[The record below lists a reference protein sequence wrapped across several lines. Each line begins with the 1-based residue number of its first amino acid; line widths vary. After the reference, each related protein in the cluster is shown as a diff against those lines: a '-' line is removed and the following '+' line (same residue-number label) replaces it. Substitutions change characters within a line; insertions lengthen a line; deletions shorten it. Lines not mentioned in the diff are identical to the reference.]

1 VAGVDPLTWT
11 SLFLA
16 TILGACFQGSVGFGL
31 SFTVVPFLVILEP
44 HAVPTVPLLLVLPI
58 VVGGLTRDLSH
69 ADLKGSAWLIV
80 GRVPG
85 TVVGGA
91 LLWWISAAMLSLVVG
106 VVLLASVAALV
117 AQLRPRLTRRTQLMA
132 GFVSGVM
139 GTAAGLGGP
148 PISLVYRGESGATL
162 RATTGVAILAGA
174 GMSMTAVLVTQRWEP
189 GHAVLA
195 ATLLPAALI
204 GFFVSRVVNRRL
216 SHARLQSFVLLLAA
230 AAGVG
235 AIVQAVV

>member
-1 VAGVDPLTWT
+1 MADLGTVTWV

-16 TILGACFQGSVGFGL
+16 TCLGACFQGSVGFGL

-44 HAVPTVPLLLVLPI
+44 ESVPTVPLLVVLPI
-58 VVGGLTRDLSH
+58 VIAGLTRDFPH
-69 ADLKGSAWLIV
+69 VDLRGSAWLVV

-91 LLWWISAAMLSLVVG
+91 LLWWMSARMLSLLVG
-106 VVLLASVAALV
+106 VVLLASVAALL
-117 AQLRPRLTRRTQLMA
+117 AQLSPPLNRDTQLAA
-132 GFVSGVM
+132 GVASGIM

-148 PISLVYRGESGATL
+148 PISLVYRNESGATM
-162 RATTGVAILAGA
+162 RATAGLAILAGA
-174 GMSMTAVLVTQRWEP
+174 GLSMTAVVVTQRWDP

-195 ATLLPAALI
+195 ATLFPAAGI
-204 GFFVSRVVNRRL
+204 GFVLARLLNRRM
-216 SHARLQSFVLLLAA
+216 SHARLQRFVLLLAA
-230 AAGVG
+230 LAGIG